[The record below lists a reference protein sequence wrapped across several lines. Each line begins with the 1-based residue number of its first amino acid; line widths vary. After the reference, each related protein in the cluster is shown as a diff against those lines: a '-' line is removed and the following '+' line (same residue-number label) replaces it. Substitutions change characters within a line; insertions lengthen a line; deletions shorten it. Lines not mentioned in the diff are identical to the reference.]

1 MTVLFLTFSR
11 WNQMWWIS
19 ILSDF
24 RPMAWRISFHAVI
37 VFGLGKD
44 LFLKSVLGHCGVH
57 DSIVKKL

>member
-1 MTVLFLTFSR
+1 
-11 WNQMWWIS
+11 MWWIS

-24 RPMAWRISFHAVI
+24 RPMAWSISVHAVI